1 MYIPKFN
8 HVTSFVDQIMDFLV
22 TEIVAYLTIFVLPF
36 ARISAFMLAAPIF
49 SLQSFN
55 VRFRVILA
63 WY

>member
-1 MYIPKFN
+1 
-8 HVTSFVDQIMDFLV
+8 MDFLV